1 MAQMVNIPLNSQI
14 NTTDDGLFSD
24 QPSWDYK
31 NTLVYRGIAE
41 NIKVSS
47 GDGILS
53 TTSKKIQV
61 KDGVLEAGSQ
71 SFSLPSDYYTV
82 QDTGSKSIGEKEVC
96 INGVVAG
103 ANKSYFYTDDKRT
116 NWPEGSGGE
125 RQVWVA
131 PLQNTNSF
139 VFVSIEGNI
148 INLFID
154 HNVRILSF
162 TFENGLKE
170 YGKVMTACKWGPFII
185 VGFDDNDYRKRGTF
199 VLKDSSVDFL
209 PGFGCVSNKGMVTGE
224 PIPVSIYDETR
235 KPIPVFGQTPM
246 FSNNITGPK
255 LDKQSYGK
263 YKVLDNGSI
272 SLWTGWFDQ
281 DAKCSLSTEKTCLEL
296 IADENSKLG
305 ESITDK
311 NNTQAE
317 ISNWHWK
324 LHSIN
329 GIKNTE
335 TPAGQAASERFV
347 DQTGTARNAPT
358 NGANYWYGS
367 YNRYGSGEDYQ
378 GTQYDE
384 LFEWLFGW
392 QISESGAT
400 IHKLSEKLDYTD
412 MTAYGRAG
420 CSYFKHINIYGDWTY
435 GYNSMKAF
443 KDLTDYDSVFPY
455 LRLFFNIAGSKGK
468 YYEYGP
474 GWVKAYRYDFA
485 WSYCNKEVSAVH
497 NPLQLY
503 FYNEGKASLSNYE
516 VTWNTCYSRDNV
528 KKFAEKGSST
538 LLARQNYIEPFG
550 NIRFS
555 DWTFGN
561 DHQWRK
567 KQECLTSYPDYFSK
581 TGTVELNPF
590 TDWLIF
596 KPFDYSSNQGFG
608 PLRRLQIKGSGIGIQ
623 EETFNFGGLGDDSL
637 LGICSQTI
645 NITPDSSQVVAV
657 GASGFDTKVS
667 GNDMLRLGIYQNLNM
682 SLSYNGTLLFN
693 AADLGEKFHIYK
705 DGDDYVITIYND
717 KKAQWLRLKKNGEIK
732 VDKLTDYMFRVNI
745 VGHENML
752 VESRDGIFSFIKS
765 FNSFIG
771 ENAFYVADLQ
781 MKAPTGDTSSNNT
794 LLYAD
799 GININLLTEDVSPS
813 FLLPSKSLASYINT
827 ADMTYFESTVLKN
840 RHGFIKNRLRN
851 SNITEGVEVYYTSLL
866 SSADLSYKETDKLPE
881 NAGDFEGL
889 TGVQE
894 FERDMEG
901 YTYWIDSKT
910 VIYPVAIGSEVSGI
924 NYQTSTIDLPG
935 NYAVRFY
942 TQNNKTW
949 PVYNQN
955 AQVYFGNNIFTIMG
969 SNYYFDGQGVYYLGD
984 SKYGGATGQYAE
996 NILIAYAIG
1005 MKYLCNA
1012 PSEAYFYSPFDRC
1025 LYIFTSSNTM
1035 QKSTSLSRFGDIVDS
1050 CYCPVNQALYIL
1062 FDGKL
1067 MIKTQDDMAI
1077 IDVEGN
1083 SLQTTADGV
1092 QVVNNGD
1099 KFTIHSP
1106 YLYEDMLPLRIETEW
1121 LGNPDTLSKYSYC
1134 DLVLF
1139 GSGEV
1144 TIAVDFQTIA
1154 GTKVTDNLRY
1164 LHIKENDWQN
1174 NHFRV
1179 RLTAKEPVGNAF
1191 KIILKSDDK
1200 VALYNMCMYMDQVS
1214 QRAGA
1219 IKGRA

>member
-1 MAQMVNIPLNSQI
+1 MAQMVNIPLNSHI
-14 NTTDDGLFSD
+14 NTTDDGLFAD
-24 QPSWDYK
+24 QPSWDFK

-82 QDTGSKSIGEKEVC
+82 QNTGSKSIGENEVC

-103 ANKSYFYTDDKRT
+103 ANKSYFYIGDVRT
-116 NWPEGSGGE
+116 NWPNNKVMES
-125 RQVWVA
+125 VWVA

-139 VFVSIEGNI
+139 IFFGIYDNDKINIFVDTSA
-148 INLFID
+148 
-154 HNVRILSF
+154 ILLDVSF
-162 TFENGLKE
+162 YGGLKE
-170 YGKVMTACKWGPFII
+170 YGKVMTACKWHDHILI
-185 VGFDDNDYRKRGTF
+185 GFDDNDYRKRGLF
-199 VLKDSSVDFL
+199 VSEGLNLTFL
-209 PGFGCVSNKGMVTGE
+209 PGFGCVNNKGWVTGE
-224 PIPVSIYDETR
+224 PIPVEIKDTTR
-235 KPIPVFGQTPM
+235 TPINVLGGTPAIKG
-246 FSNNITGPK
+246 NICGPK
-255 LDKQSYGK
+255 LDRQSYGR
-263 YKVLDNGSI
+263 YKVLDNGAI
-272 SLWTGWFDQ
+272 SMWTGWFNQ

-305 ESITDK
+305 ASITDK
-311 NNTQAE
+311 NSTQAE
-317 ISNWHWK
+317 VGNWHWK
-324 LHSIN
+324 LHATN

-335 TPAGQAASERFV
+335 TPEGQVGKDKFV
-347 DQTGTARNAPT
+347 DPNGVVRNGPDW
-358 NGANYWYGS
+358 GENYWYGEGAAS
-367 YNRYGSGEDYQ
+367 PDYQ
-378 GTQYDE
+378 GVKDREIFQ
-384 LFEWLFGW
+384 WLFGYELT
-392 QISESGAT
+392 SYGLTSLRAD
-400 IHKLSEKLDYTD
+400 LDVYDDTTPQSY
-412 MTAYGRAG
+412 MN
-420 CSYFKHINIYGDWTY
+420 CSSFKHINIYGDWTY

-455 LRLFFNIAGSKGK
+455 LRLFFNVSGSKGK

-474 GWVKAYRYDFA
+474 GWIKAYHYDFA
-485 WSYCNKEVSAVH
+485 WSYCNKEVVAVH
-497 NPLQLY
+497 KPIDIYNYREGSRSIREANPNICESRDTLKL
-503 FYNEGKASLSNYE
+503 FAESDAASLPHAGN
-516 VTWNTCYSRDNV
+516 
-528 KKFAEKGSST
+528 F
-538 LLARQNYIEPFG
+538 IEPFG
-550 NIRFS
+550 NVRFS
-555 DWTFGN
+555 DWTFTDN
-561 DHQWRK
+561 EPWRK
-567 KQECLTSYPDYFSK
+567 KQEYLSSYPDYFKK
-581 TGTVELNPF
+581 TGDVDLTPF
-590 TDWLIF
+590 TDWVAY
-596 KPFDYSSNQGFG
+596 KPYDYWSRNGFG
-608 PLRRLQIKGSGIGIQ
+608 PFRRLQIKGSGVGIQ

-637 LGICSQTI
+637 LGVCSNTI
-645 NITPDSSQVVAV
+645 NITPDFTQVTAT
-657 GASGFDTKVS
+657 GGTGYFDIQFDN
-667 GNDMLRLGIYQNLNM
+667 NDKLRLGIYQNLNM
-682 SLSYNGTLLFN
+682 SLSYAGTLLFN

-745 VGHENML
+745 VGHENL
-752 VESRDGIFSFIKS
+752 LIESRDGIFSFIKG

-781 MKAPTGDTSSNNT
+781 LKAPTGDTSSNNT

-799 GININLLTEDVSPS
+799 GINVNLLTEDTSPS
-813 FLLPSKSLASYINT
+813 FLLPAKSFASYINT
-827 ADMTYFESTVLKN
+827 SDMTYFESTVLKN
-840 RHGFIKNRLRN
+840 RHGFIKNKLRN

-866 SSADLSYKETDKLPE
+866 SSADLSYKETDKLPDT
-881 NAGDFEGL
+881 AGDFEGC
-889 TGVQE
+889 TGIQE

-1035 QKSTSLSRFGDIVDS
+1035 QKSTSLSRFGDIIDS

-1083 SLQTTADGV
+1083 TLQTTADGV

-1106 YLYEDMLPLRIETEW
+1106 YLYEEMLPLHIETEW

-1144 TIAVDFQTIA
+1144 NVAVDLQTIA
-1154 GTKVTDNLRY
+1154 GTKVTGNLRH

-1174 NHFRV
+1174 NHYRI

-1219 IKGRA
+1219 VGRA